1 MIFLLNIIFA
11 KHIVLSFEEVCKLSK
26 KLQITVSFSKSSKL
40 SDSLSDDRDPPPSAF
55 SDSSDETDP
64 PSFFL
69 KCSLISSWVKL
80 IKFECSGT
88 GEVR

>member
-1 MIFLLNIIFA
+1 MIFA
-11 KHIVLSFEEVCKLSK
+11 KHIVPSFAEFPNNLECFK
-26 KLQITVSFSKSSKL
+26 ITVSFSKSSKL